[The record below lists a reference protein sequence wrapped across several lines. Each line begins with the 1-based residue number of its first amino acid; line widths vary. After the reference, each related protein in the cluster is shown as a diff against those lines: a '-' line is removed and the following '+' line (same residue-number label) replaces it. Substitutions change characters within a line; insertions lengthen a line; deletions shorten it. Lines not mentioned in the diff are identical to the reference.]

1 MKTYTCPK
9 CGRALTLYVASKAAP
24 VCTKCKKRMEPG
36 KAKSR
41 TA

>member
-24 VCTKCKKRMEPG
+24 VCTKCKKRMEAPKG
-36 KAKSR
+36 K

>member
-24 VCTKCKKRMEPG
+24 VCTKCRKRMEQRKP
-36 KAKSR
+36 KSK